1 MQEAAM
7 QTGTLMVA
15 LGDRRYRI
23 ERPWGDLPTGPVS
36 DVTIDSRGHVFVLLR
51 WDPLADTTSPR
62 VIELSPEGKRLAA
75 WGEKLIADSH
85 MLAAASDD
93 RLFIVDRDVHEVVI
107 CRPNGERIGGLGK
120 RNAPL
125 EPFNHPTDV
134 AIAPK
139 GDIYVSDGYAGHRVH
154 RFSPDGKLVRS
165 WGSLGDEPGQFVN
178 PHAVWV
184 VSDGRVVTVDRENDR
199 LQVFAPDGDLLDV
212 WTGFRKPMDVWGDA
226 DDNLFVTDLVPTLS
240 MLAPDGRRLGRCRP
254 VLNGAHGIW
263 GDKQGR
269 LYLAEPNPSRLTR
282 LTPIDTDVA
291 SRGV

>member
-1 MQEAAM
+1 
-7 QTGTLMVA
+7 
-15 LGDRRYRI
+15 
-23 ERPWGDLPTGPVS
+23 
-36 DVTIDSRGHVFVLLR
+36 VFVILR
-51 WDPLADTTSPR
+51 WDPLSDTTSPR
-62 VIELSPEGKRLAA
+62 VIELSPEGERLAA

-85 MLAAASDD
+85 MLAAAPDD

-107 CRPNGERIGGLGK
+107 CRSNGERIGGLGK
-120 RNAPL
+120 RYAPM

-134 AIAPK
+134 AITPK
-139 GDIYVSDGYAGHRVH
+139 GEIYVSDGYAGHSVH
-154 RFSPDGKLVRS
+154 RFSPDGRLLRS
-165 WGSLGDEPGQFVN
+165 WGSLGEEPGQFVN

-184 VSDGRVVTVDRENDR
+184 MSDGRVVIVDRENNR
-199 LQVFAPDGDLLDV
+199 LQVFTPDGDLLDV

-226 DDNLFVTDLVPTLS
+226 DDNLYVTDLVPTLA

-282 LTPIDTDVA
+282 LTPID
-291 SRGV
+291 